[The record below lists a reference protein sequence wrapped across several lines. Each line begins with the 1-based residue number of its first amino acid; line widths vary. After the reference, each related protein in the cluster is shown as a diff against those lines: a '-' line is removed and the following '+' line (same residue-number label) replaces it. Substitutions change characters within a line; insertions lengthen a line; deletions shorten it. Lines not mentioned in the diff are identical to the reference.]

1 MARSRARGTRNAEG
15 RMRLGEHLVELRRRL
30 MISGA
35 AILLCTIAG
44 FFVVDW
50 LLEVLEARHV
60 PRQALTL
67 GLESL
72 AVAVDDIAGARRL
85 LLAASFRVSA

>member
-44 FFVVDW
+44 FFAVDW
-50 LLEVLEARHV
+50 LLVLE
-60 PRQALTL
+60 
-67 GLESL
+67 
-72 AVAVDDIAGARRL
+72 
-85 LLAASFRVSA
+85 